1 MIVEI
6 REAEFLAEIDNAPVV
21 VKTRE
26 HFLFGKW
33 RYKIE
38 ELHSY
43 NQALINAFKV
53 QQEPK
58 QPKQPKQVVKSFKFE
73 SNNEF
78 LFVYPDIQF
87 VDGKYETENRVYHK
101 R

>member
-1 MIVEI
+1 MIIEI

-21 VKTRE
+21 VKTKE

-43 NQALINAFKV
+43 NQALINAFMV

-58 QPKQPKQVVKSFKFE
+58 QPKPIGFK
-73 SNNEF
+73 SNNK
-78 LFVYPDIQF
+78 QS
-87 VDGKYETENRVYHK
+87 KK
-101 R
+101 RKKNEDKSKTNKS

>member
-1 MIVEI
+1 MIIEI

-26 HFLFGKW
+26 HYLFGKW

-43 NQALINAFKV
+43 NQALINAFKA
-53 QQEPK
+53 QPEHK
-58 QPKQPKQVVKSFKFE
+58 QLKPIGFK
-73 SNNEF
+73 SNNK
-78 LFVYPDIQF
+78 QS
-87 VDGKYETENRVYHK
+87 KK
-101 R
+101 RKKNEDKSKINKS

>member
-1 MIVEI
+1 MIIEI

-33 RYKIE
+33 KYKTE

-58 QPKQPKQVVKSFKFE
+58 QPKPIGFK
-73 SNNEF
+73 SNNK
-78 LFVYPDIQF
+78 QS
-87 VDGKYETENRVYHK
+87 KK
-101 R
+101 RKKNEDKSKTNKS

>member
-1 MIVEI
+1 MIIEI

-26 HFLFGKW
+26 HFLFGRWK
-33 RYKIE
+33 YKTE

-58 QPKQPKQVVKSFKFE
+58 QPKPIIGFK
-73 SNNEF
+73 SNNKQSKKQKKNE
-78 LFVYPDIQF
+78 D
-87 VDGKYETENRVYHK
+87 KSKTNK
-101 R
+101 S

>member
-1 MIVEI
+1 MIIEI

-26 HFLFGKW
+26 YYLFSKW
-33 RYKIE
+33 KYKTE

-58 QPKQPKQVVKSFKFE
+58 QPKQIGFK
-73 SNNEF
+73 SNNK
-78 LFVYPDIQF
+78 QS
-87 VDGKYETENRVYHK
+87 KK
-101 R
+101 RKKNEDKSKTNKS

>member
-1 MIVEI
+1 MIIEI
-6 REAEFLAEIDNAPVV
+6 REAEFLAEIDDAPVV

-26 HFLFGKW
+26 HYLFGKW
-33 RYKIE
+33 KYKTE

-58 QPKQPKQVVKSFKFE
+58 QAKPIGFK
-73 SNNEF
+73 SNNK
-78 LFVYPDIQF
+78 QS
-87 VDGKYETENRVYHK
+87 KK
-101 R
+101 RKKNEDKSKTNKS

>member
-1 MIVEI
+1 MIIEI

-26 HFLFGKW
+26 HYLFGKW
-33 RYKIE
+33 KYKTE

-58 QPKQPKQVVKSFKFE
+58 QPKPIGFKSNNKQPKKRKKNEDKSKTNK
-73 SNNEF
+73 S
-78 LFVYPDIQF
+78 
-87 VDGKYETENRVYHK
+87 
-101 R
+101 

>member
-1 MIVEI
+1 MIIEI

-21 VKTRE
+21 VKTKE

-33 RYKIE
+33 RYKTE

-58 QPKQPKQVVKSFKFE
+58 QSKPIGFK
-73 SNNEF
+73 SNNK
-78 LFVYPDIQF
+78 QS
-87 VDGKYETENRVYHK
+87 KK
-101 R
+101 RKKNEDKSKTN

>member
-1 MIVEI
+1 MIIEI

-21 VKTRE
+21 VKTKE

-33 RYKIE
+33 KYKTE

-58 QPKQPKQVVKSFKFE
+58 QPKSIGFK
-73 SNNEF
+73 SNNK
-78 LFVYPDIQF
+78 QS
-87 VDGKYETENRVYHK
+87 KK
-101 R
+101 RKKNEDKSKTNKS